1 MKIVISEK
9 DLVYR
14 PFRSSGAGGQHKNT
28 TLSAIELTHV
38 PTGIKAVSSMRSQFQ
53 SKKNAKKVL
62 MARLTAYYKKL
73 YAPKKEI
80 NEERVRTY
88 HEPDNRVTDHL
99 SGLQQEYKYV
109 VDKNHLDDM
118 IEARALAKL
127 LDGSDSGDSS
137 RL

>member
-1 MKIVISEK
+1 MKIIILEK
-9 DLVYR
+9 DIQYR

-28 TLSAIELTHV
+28 TLSAVEATHL
-38 PTGIKAVSSMRSQFQ
+38 PTGIKATSSMRSQHQ
-53 SKKNAKKVL
+53 SKRNAKKVL
-62 MARLTAYYKKL
+62 MARLTAYYVQL
-73 YAPKKEI
+73 YTPKKVI

-88 HEPDNRVTDHL
+88 HEPDNRVVDHL
-99 SGLQQEYKYV
+99 SGLQQEYRYV